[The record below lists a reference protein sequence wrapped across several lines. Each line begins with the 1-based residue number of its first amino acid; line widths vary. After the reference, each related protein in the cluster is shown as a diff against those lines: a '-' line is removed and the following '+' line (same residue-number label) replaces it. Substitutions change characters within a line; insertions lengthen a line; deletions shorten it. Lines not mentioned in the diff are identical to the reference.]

1 MKINFF
7 LRSKLIYLF
16 LFKLYKFQCIHFAYF
31 PNQQIQSSFYRYKQ
45 INVISFGN
53 SISFQLPSF
62 QSVDEEYRPVER
74 MHCQRFAVASAFRP
88 VLLGHDSFEDA
99 ALSVCVCVRATLDL
113 LHSFTLFVV

>member
-1 MKINFF
+1 MKTNFF

-62 QSVDEEYRPVER
+62 QSVDEEYLPVER

-99 ALSVCVCVRATLDL
+99 ALSVCVCACN
-113 LHSFTLFVV
+113 S